1 MMMLAMTLFAADDG
15 EFDALSKAA
24 TSCNR
29 AVVTRAWTD
38 EVKRHSGFLLDS
50 YREQRE
56 IAAARVDLAER
67 RRKLRSGVALPPGA
81 TPDTE
86 QALTLLSE
94 SITDRQTALDDMRQL
109 DRQQQ
114 EMVGYFRQLYLSQ
127 CQGRGS

>member
-1 MMMLAMTLFAADDG
+1 MMMLAITLFAADDG

-29 AVVTRAWTD
+29 TVVTRAWTD

-67 RRKLRSGVALPPGA
+67 RRKLRGGVPLPPGA

-86 QALTLLSE
+86 QSLTLLGE

-109 DRQQQ
+109 DRQQE
-114 EMVGYFRQLYLSQ
+114 EMVGYFRQLYLTQ
-127 CQGRGS
+127 CQGRSS